1 MPSINLL
8 PEDFAIESYKKRE
21 KVLVYLL
28 AVFFL
33 LFSAVAVAGAEI
45 KKKDVQKDLEV
56 LDTEINSVDSKIEEE
71 INDNELLSSEY
82 DKNDIE
88 KLLNEHSY
96 FSKGLD
102 FLKDKIIKDVYL
114 QTAKFS
120 KNESGEFELEIAA
133 GVKDYNAAAAQIVA
147 LKDSYWVKDVNIKT
161 IDSEK
166 GNETIMSGTI
176 TLKKE
181 LFVFSEQ
188 YWNFGLEVLTAN
200 SNRYISIDAY
210 TAILKKVKDEKT
222 KEEKEYI
229 SVTFKGK
236 AYKESELDNFE
247 TKLKADNLNIQSIE
261 IKRDNPSQ
269 TVAGVINF
277 KGEMLVK
284 H

>member
-210 TAILKKVKDEKT
+210 TAVLKKVKDEKT